1 MRLQYLIIE
10 AFRNISRNVLVVL
23 GAILAVFFTLSLIM
37 LTLILGEVV
46 RINTEQWSDDVRV
59 IVFLRDELSPDAIS
73 AMQGSIV
80 GWNEVEEVFFFSRQE
95 GLEEARRLFADNELL
110 LERIEADPT
119 IIPASLRIKPVDAGD
134 YGSILLRL
142 QDLSGIEDISSAAPW
157 VDGMIALR
165 EGLQFIFVLLALVLS
180 GAAVILIA
188 NTIHMAIFAR
198 REEIGIMKL
207 VGAGNWFV
215 RTPFLL
221 EGLFEG
227 LVGGALAVALVVGM
241 QQVAVDRLVDLP
253 AWVDIDIA
261 AQFLVQNGVLV
272 VAFGAI
278 VGVVGSAIAVWRF
291 LRV

>member
-10 AFRNISRNVLVVL
+10 AFRNISRNILVVL

-73 AMQGSIV
+73 AMQGSI
-80 GWNEVEEVFFFSRQE
+80 GEWDEVEDVFFFSRQE
-95 GLEEARRLFADNELL
+95 GFDEARRLFADNELL

-119 IIPASLRIKPVDAGD
+119 IIPASLRIKPADAGD

-142 QDLSGIEDISSAAPW
+142 QDMSGIEDISSAAPW

-227 LVGGALAVALVVGM
+227 LVGGALAVGLVVGM

-253 AWVDIDIA
+253 AWVDIDIG
-261 AQFLVQNGVLV
+261 AQFLLQNGVLV